1 MKNVYKL
8 LALDNRA
15 KPTLKTHNNRTF
27 SDPEPIRVQKKKE
40 PISPVE
46 EDDRSFASRSG
57 SPEA

>member
-27 SDPEPIRVQKKKE
+27 SDSEPIRVQKKK
-40 PISPVE
+40 
-46 EDDRSFASRSG
+46 RKAH
-57 SPEA
+57 